1 MPKRYLMIGLVVL
14 MSWPHLPLFAK
25 DYDLV
30 IKGGRVIGESSFRH
44 SRS

>member
-1 MPKRYLMIGLVVL
+1 MRKRYLMIGLVVL
-14 MSWPHLPLFAK
+14 NVLAAPTRFAK